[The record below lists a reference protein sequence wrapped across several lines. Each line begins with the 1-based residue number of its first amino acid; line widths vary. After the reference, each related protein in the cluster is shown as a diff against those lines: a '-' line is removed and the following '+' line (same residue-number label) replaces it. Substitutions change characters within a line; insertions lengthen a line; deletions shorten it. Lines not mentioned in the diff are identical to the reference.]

1 MTVQF
6 EPLTRC
12 PGKHPD
18 TFEPCQS
25 LIDTHKFDLCSTC
38 RYGKHPSSN
47 PPRRRYRPERESP
60 VRNALPPTNGLDV
73 DQRSGVIT
81 STKKQRTTNDR

>member
-1 MTVQF
+1 MNTRF
-6 EPLTRC
+6 EPLVKCHGTD
-12 PGKHPD
+12 PETGD
-18 TFEPCQS
+18 DCQS
-25 LIDTHKFDLCSTC
+25 LIDNTRFDRCTVC
-38 RYGKHPSSN
+38 REQGSKPE
-47 PPRRRYRPERESP
+47 RRYRPERESP